1 MPAVKSAI
9 LVYLSMRLLSAI
21 SFALI
26 CLSFFSCTPRLT
38 PLNNDYETAK
48 SLGKGNFEV
57 SGNLTE
63 YSPSNNWGSLYAGGR
78 IGFGITQ
85 NFDLKLRYEHGDEW
99 TVGEGA
105 TKESFK
111 GNYIGLVPKIS
122 FSDNRF
128 GFRVPVGIYNQQ
140 HTVNGTKNRSSIFS
154 ITPTFTRTFFTPKK
168 DNRMNADFSISVKGD
183 YQNFSDASLKNEFN
197 PGITIG
203 AGVSRNLSKWAL
215 RPEVGYMFRKNNNT
229 WSAGLAFVFTS
240 F

>member
-1 MPAVKSAI
+1 MRI
-9 LVYLSMRLLSAI
+9 HLLNLSGLLLSI
-21 SFALI
+21 GFI
-26 CLSFFSCTPRLT
+26 SCTPRLT

-63 YSPSNNWGSLYAGGR
+63 YSPSNNWGSMYVGGR
-78 IGFGITQ
+78 VGYGFSK

-99 TVGEGA
+99 TLGDGA
-105 TKESFK
+105 NKESFK

-128 GFRVPVGIYNQQ
+128 GLRVPIGIYNQL
-140 HTVNGTKNRSSIFS
+140 HTVNGTKYRSSIFS
-154 ITPTFTRTFFTPKK
+154 LTPTFTRTFSTPKK
-168 DNRMNADFSISVKGD
+168 DGVMNADFSISVKGD
-183 YQNFSDASLKNEFN
+183 YLDHSDGSIKNEFN

-215 RPEVGYMFRKNNNT
+215 RPEVGYMFRKDNNT
-229 WSAGLAFVFTS
+229 WSAGFAFVFTS
-240 F
+240 L